1 MCVVE
6 EPGSA
11 CARAGRRGQTGN
23 DEVIAKVRER
33 EKRKGGRKGV
43 LAGRSDMDSEMSSAA
58 EAWAAPSL
66 PSLCRSDSPAGFGCC
81 QCFVVTARGFRLPR

>member
-11 CARAGRRGQTGN
+11 CARVGRRGQTGN

-33 EKRKGGRKGV
+33 EKRKGGCRGV

-58 EAWAAPSL
+58 EAWAAPLSP
-66 PSLCRSDSPAGFGCC
+66 PSAAPTLRPALAAAS
-81 QCFVVTARGFRLPR
+81 VLL